1 MEMSNEMSNYIAF
14 IYSKNLLDF
23 ILKIGLITKEEH
35 EKITA
40 ISAKYYNIK
49 NICLN

>member
-1 MEMSNEMSNYIAF
+1 MDDNTNKTICFA
-14 IYSKNLLDF
+14 YSKNLLDF
-23 ILKIGLITKEEH
+23 LLKIGLITKEEH

-40 ISAKYYNIK
+40 ISAEYYNIK